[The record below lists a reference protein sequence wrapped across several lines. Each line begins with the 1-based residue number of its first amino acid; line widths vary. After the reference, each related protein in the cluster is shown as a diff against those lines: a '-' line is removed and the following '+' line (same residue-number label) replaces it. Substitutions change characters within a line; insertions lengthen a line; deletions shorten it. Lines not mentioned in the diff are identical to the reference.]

1 MNIQKMLQQAQAAQ
15 AQIQKALA
23 ELEVEGSAG
32 GGLVRVRLSGLKELK
47 GVQIDTA
54 ALQGEDAGLVGD
66 LVMAAWEEASRQ
78 LDEQSKAL
86 LSRLGM
92 PPGLSGLL

>member
-1 MNIQKMLQQAQAAQ
+1 VNIAKMLQQAQAAQ
-15 AQIQKALA
+15 AQLHKALG
-23 ELEVEGSAG
+23 ELEAEGSAG

-47 GVQIDTA
+47 GVQIDAA
-54 ALQGEDAGLVGD
+54 ALQGEESSLVAD

>member
-47 GVQIDTA
+47 GVQIDAA
-54 ALQGEDAGLVGD
+54 ALQGEEAALVAD
-66 LVMAAWEEASRQ
+66 LVMAAWEEATRQ
-78 LDEQSKAL
+78 LDEQSRAL

>member
-47 GVQIDTA
+47 GVQIDAA
-54 ALQGEDAGLVGD
+54 ALQGEEAALVAD
-66 LVMAAWEEASRQ
+66 LVMAAWEEATRQ

>member
-47 GVQIDTA
+47 GVQIDAA
-54 ALQGEDAGLVGD
+54 ALHGEEAALVAD
-66 LVMAAWEEASRQ
+66 LVMAAWEEATRQ

>member
-15 AQIQKALA
+15 AQLQKALA

-66 LVMAAWEEASRQ
+66 LVMAAWEEATRQ
-78 LDEQSKAL
+78 LDEQSTAL
-86 LSRLGM
+86 LSRRGM

>member
-1 MNIQKMLQQAQAAQ
+1 MNIAKMLQQAQTAQ
-15 AQIQKALA
+15 AQLQKALG
-23 ELEVEGSAG
+23 ELEAEGSAG

-54 ALQGEDAGLVGD
+54 ALQGEEASLVAD

-86 LSRLGM
+86 LARMGM

>member
-47 GVQIDTA
+47 GVQIDAA
-54 ALQGEDAGLVGD
+54 ALQGEEAGLVAD
-66 LVMAAWEEASRQ
+66 LVMAAWEEATRQ

>member
-1 MNIQKMLQQAQAAQ
+1 MNIAKMLQQAQAAQ
-15 AQIQKALA
+15 AQLQKALG
-23 ELEVEGSAG
+23 ELEAEGSAG
-32 GGLVRVRLSGLKELK
+32 GGLVRVRLSGLKELR
-47 GVQIDTA
+47 GVQIDAA
-54 ALQGEDAGLVGD
+54 ALQGEEAGLVAD

-86 LSRLGM
+86 LSRMGM

>member
-66 LVMAAWEEASRQ
+66 LVMAAWEEATRQ

>member
-1 MNIQKMLQQAQAAQ
+1 MNIAKMLQQAQAAQ
-15 AQIQKALA
+15 AQLQKALG
-23 ELEVEGSAG
+23 ELEAEGSAG

-47 GVQIDTA
+47 GVQIDAT
-54 ALQGEDAGLVGD
+54 ALQGEEAALVAD
-66 LVMAAWEEASRQ
+66 LVMAAWEEAARQ

-86 LSRLGM
+86 LARMGM

>member
-1 MNIQKMLQQAQAAQ
+1 MNIAKMLQQAQAAQ
-15 AQIQKALA
+15 AQLQKALG
-23 ELEVEGSAG
+23 ELEAEGSAG

-47 GVQIDTA
+47 GVQIDAA
-54 ALQGEDAGLVGD
+54 ALQGEEASLVAD

-86 LSRLGM
+86 LARMGM

>member
-15 AQIQKALA
+15 AQLQKALA

-66 LVMAAWEEASRQ
+66 LVMAAWEEATRQ

-86 LSRLGM
+86 LSRMGM

>member
-15 AQIQKALA
+15 AQLQKALA

-54 ALQGEDAGLVGD
+54 ALQGEDAGLVSD

-86 LSRLGM
+86 LSRMGM